1 MAVGRQFRSQLD
13 ELLAP
18 IGRIS
23 IREMFGGAGIFH
35 EDVMF
40 ALVADETLYLK
51 VDDATRPD
59 FEAEGS
65 HAFAY
70 ETSSGRRQV
79 MSYYEVPD
87 RLFDEPDEFLAW
99 ARMAIASALRARRSR
114 PPARSGAKGPLKRPA
129 PRGRRA

>member
-1 MAVGRQFRSQLD
+1 MSVGRQFRSQLD

-23 IREMFGGAGIFH
+23 VREMFGGAGIFH

-40 ALVADETLYLK
+40 ALVADETLYFK
-51 VDDATRPD
+51 VDDETRHR

-70 ETSSGRRQV
+70 QTSGGRRQV
-79 MSYYEVPD
+79 MSYYEIPD
-87 RLFDEPDEFLAW
+87 RLFDEPEEFLAW
-99 ARMAIASALRARRSR
+99 ARLAISSALRARRSR
-114 PPARSGAKGPLKRPA
+114 PPSRSGATGPVTRPGQ
-129 PRGRRA
+129 RGRRA